1 MKRIT
6 IEDVARVA
14 GVSRQ
19 TVSRAMNDKGEI
31 SPETKEHV
39 LKTIQEL
46 GYQPNRMAQGMVTQR
61 TKTVGL
67 VIPDITN
74 LFFPEVARGVQDAG
88 RLHDY
93 NILLCNT
100 DDQQEEEIKVLN
112 SLAAQR
118 VDGII
123 MIGGVADDPALTRFA
138 DSYTPIVILNRFI
151 EHPHVS
157 LIIVDNERG
166 AFLAVEHLI
175 AQGHRTI
182 GMLANLN
189 YYGSQIRRVLGYEK
203 ALKQYGI
210 ALDESLIVGRTP
222 TLQGGYDALQQLLTT
237 HPEVTAVFTYN
248 DLMGLGAM
256 RAARDLAK
264 RVPEDMAI
272 IGFDNIGM
280 TSMVA
285 PSLSSIHVD
294 KYALGQL
301 AMNRILDMLDKPDDA
316 FATIE
321 VGVELIQRESTG

>member
-6 IEDVARVA
+6 IEDVAAAA

-31 SPETKEHV
+31 SPETKERV
-39 LKTIQEL
+39 LKAIQDL
-46 GYQPNRMAQGMVTQR
+46 GYQPNRLAQGMVTQR

-67 VIPDITN
+67 VMPDITN
-74 LFFPEVARGVQDAG
+74 LFFPEVSRGVQDAS

-93 NILLCNT
+93 NVLLCNT
-100 DDQQEEEIKVLN
+100 DDRPEEEIRVLH

-118 VDGII
+118 VDGIF
-123 MIGGVADDPALTRFA
+123 MIGSVADDPTLTRFA
-138 DSYTPIVILNRFI
+138 DSYSPIVMLNRFFA
-151 EHPHVS
+151 HPNVS

-182 GMLANLN
+182 GMLAASIFSRSLV
-189 YYGSQIRRVLGYEK
+189 RRVRGYEE
-203 ALKQYGI
+203 ALKHYGI
-210 ALDESLIVGRTP
+210 AVDRRLIVGETP
-222 TLQGGYDALQQLLTT
+222 ILQGGYNAMQELMRA

-256 RAARDLAK
+256 RAVRDLGK
-264 RVPEDMAI
+264 RVPEDIAL

-280 TSMVA
+280 ASMA
-285 PSLSSIHVD
+285 TPSLSSIHVD
-294 KYALGQL
+294 KYAIGQK
-301 AMNRILDMLDKPDDA
+301 AMNRILDMLDRPDDS

>member
-31 SPETKEHV
+31 SPDTKERV
-39 LKTIQEL
+39 LKAIQEL
-46 GYQPNRMAQGMVTQR
+46 GYQPNRLAQGMVTQR

-88 RLHDY
+88 RQHDY

-100 DDQQEEEIKVLN
+100 DDQPEEEIKVLH

-123 MIGGVADDPALTRFA
+123 MIASVADDPALTQFA
-138 DSYTPIVILNRFI
+138 DSYSPIVMLNRFF
-151 EHPHVS
+151 EHPHVN

-175 AQGHRTI
+175 TLGHRKI

-189 YYGSQIRRVLGYEK
+189 FSRSQIRRVRGYEE
-203 ALKQYGI
+203 ALAHYGI
-210 ALDESLIVGRTP
+210 AADKSLIVGGTP
-222 TLQGGYDALQQLLTT
+222 TLQGGYNALQKLMTV
-237 HPEVTAVFTYN
+237 HPQVTAVFTYN

-256 RAARDLAK
+256 RAARDLGK
-264 RVPEDMAI
+264 RVPEDIAV

-280 TSMVA
+280 ASMST

-294 KYALGQL
+294 KYAIGQK
-301 AMNRILDMLDKPDDA
+301 AMNRILDMLDRPDDS

-321 VGVELIQRESTG
+321 VGVELIQRESTS

>member
-1 MKRIT
+1 MKRVT
-6 IEDVARVA
+6 IEDVAQAA

-46 GYQPNRMAQGMVTQR
+46 GYQPNRLAQGMVTQR

-67 VIPDITN
+67 VMPDITN

-93 NILLCNT
+93 NVLLCNT
-100 DDQQEEEIKVLN
+100 DDDPEEEIRVLN

-118 VDGII
+118 VDGIF
-123 MIGGVADDPALTRFA
+123 MIGSVADEAALTRFA
-138 DSYTPIVILNRFI
+138 DIYSPIVMLNRLF
-151 EHPHVS
+151 EHPNVN

-175 AQGHRTI
+175 AQGRRTI

-189 YYGSQIRRVLGYEK
+189 FSRSQIRRVRGYEE
-203 ALKQYGI
+203 ALNHYGI
-210 ALDESLIVGRTP
+210 PMDRSLIIGETP
-222 TLQGGYDALQQLLTT
+222 TLQGGYNALQQLMAI
-237 HPEVTAVFTYN
+237 HPGVTAVFTYN

-256 RAARDLAK
+256 RAARDLGK
-264 RVPEDMAI
+264 CVPEDIAV

-280 TSMVA
+280 ASMA
-285 PSLSSIHVD
+285 TPSLSSIHVD
-294 KYALGQL
+294 KYAIGHK
-301 AMNRILDMLDKPDDA
+301 AMNRILDMLDRPDDS
-316 FATIE
+316 FATFE

>member
-6 IEDVARVA
+6 IENVAQAV

-31 SPETKEHV
+31 SPETKERV
-39 LKTIQEL
+39 LKAIEEL
-46 GYQPNRMAQGMVTQR
+46 GYQPNRLAQGMVTQR

-67 VIPDITN
+67 VMPDITN

-88 RLHDY
+88 RQHDY
-93 NILLCNT
+93 NVFLCNT
-100 DDQQEEEIKVLN
+100 DDEPEEEIRVLN

-123 MIGGVADDPALTRFA
+123 MIASVADEPALVRFA
-138 DSYTPIVILNRFI
+138 DSYSPIVMLNRFF
-151 EHPHVS
+151 EHPNVD

-175 AQGHRTI
+175 AQGRRKI

-189 YYGSQIRRVLGYEK
+189 FSRSQIRRVRGYEE
-203 ALKQYGI
+203 ALKHYGI
-210 ALDESLIVGRTP
+210 AVDRSLIIGETP
-222 TLQGGYDALQQLLTT
+222 TLQGGYNALQQLMAI
-237 HPEVTAVFTYN
+237 HPGVTAVFTYN

-256 RAARDLAK
+256 RAARDLGK
-264 RVPEDMAI
+264 RVPEDIAV

-280 TSMVA
+280 ASMA
-285 PSLSSIHVD
+285 TPSLSSIHVD
-294 KYALGQL
+294 KYAIGQK
-301 AMNRILDMLDKPDDA
+301 AMNRILDILDKPDDS

-321 VGVELIQRESTG
+321 VGVELIQRESSG

>member
-6 IEDVARVA
+6 IETVAQAA

-31 SPETKEHV
+31 SPETKERV
-39 LKTIQEL
+39 LKAIQEL
-46 GYQPNRMAQGMVTQR
+46 GYQPNRLAQGMVTQR

-67 VIPDITN
+67 VMPDITN

-93 NILLCNT
+93 NVLLCNT
-100 DDQQEEEIKVLN
+100 DDEPEEEIRVLN

-118 VDGII
+118 VDGIF
-123 MIGGVADDPALTRFA
+123 MIGSVADDAALTRFA
-138 DSYTPIVILNRFI
+138 DFYSPIVMLNRFF
-151 EHPHVS
+151 EHPHVN

-175 AQGHRTI
+175 AQGRRTI

-189 YYGSQIRRVLGYEK
+189 FSRSQIRRVRGYEE
-203 ALKQYGI
+203 ALKHYGI
-210 ALDESLIVGRTP
+210 PVDRSLIIGETP
-222 TLQGGYDALQQLLTT
+222 TLQGGYNALQQLMIV
-237 HPEVTAVFTYN
+237 HPGVTAVFTYN
-248 DLMGLGAM
+248 DLMGLGAV
-256 RAARDLAK
+256 RAARDLGK
-264 RVPEDMAI
+264 RVPEDIAV

-280 TSMVA
+280 ASMA
-285 PSLSSIHVD
+285 TPSLSSIHVD
-294 KYALGQL
+294 KYAIGQK
-301 AMNRILDMLDKPDDA
+301 AMNRILDMLDRPDDS
-316 FATIE
+316 FATIQ